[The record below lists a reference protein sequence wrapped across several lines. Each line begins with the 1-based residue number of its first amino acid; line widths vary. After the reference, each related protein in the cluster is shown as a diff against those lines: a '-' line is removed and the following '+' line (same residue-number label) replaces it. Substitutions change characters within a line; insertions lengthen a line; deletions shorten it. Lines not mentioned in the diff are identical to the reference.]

1 MIAVARKRKN
11 IYNFQILRRIV
22 ILIAKIKKKKKNH
35 YDLLFFFLPNAC
47 LIASP
52 LCMLP

>member
-22 ILIAKIKKKKKNH
+22 ILIAKIKKKNH
-35 YDLLFFFLPNAC
+35 YDLLLFFFLPNAC